1 MKNIF
6 KILILILVGVSV
18 TSCELLNWD
27 DANRYREERGIEKK
41 EVENV
46 IELVVDIFIVKIQ
59 NNLKKKN
66 SSLIKLE
73 FFFINQ
79 VHLSLC
85 TALLFSQQEIL
96 QL

>member
-41 EVENV
+41 EVQRRKRYRE
-46 IELVVDIFIVKIQ
+46 ERGRECYRT
-59 NNLKKKN
+59 
-66 SSLIKLE
+66 SSGYFYCEDTK
-73 FFFINQ
+73 
-79 VHLSLC
+79 
-85 TALLFSQQEIL
+85 
-96 QL
+96 